1 MLLNDSV
8 VRPNADPGQIAM
20 AATRQAMSDSGS
32 GLGAATCWQV
42 RSDTVTVP
50 VSPSLSCRNVVGQ
63 RLCRRARLV
72 RKRRAAG

>member
-1 MLLNDSV
+1 
-8 VRPNADPGQIAM
+8 M

-42 RSDTVTVP
+42 RSDAVTVR
-50 VSPSLSCRNVVGQ
+50 VTVLSCRNVIEQ

-72 RKRRAAG
+72 RIEALGCSDLLKDHP